1 MCWRVEGEASSSSSS
16 SSSVKQGRESVPVS
30 VANQTSIEAFAAVT
44 RPGITSAALDAR
56 RSGRNKFCASGGKL
70 QFLSFKRS
78 NKFTD

>member
-1 MCWRVEGEASSSSSS
+1 MCWRVEGEASSS

-56 RSGRNKFCASGGKL
+56 TVKSEEREVQGGISSARADESCN
-70 QFLSFKRS
+70 F
-78 NKFTD
+78 